1 MVMVLTMKLLALV
14 ITIPVI
20 NGLAAERQAW
30 NPFRFVEQ
38 SSKFVQLPFVGT
50 NAAPTVI
57 RPGDV
62 VWKPGSKAFQFAPL
76 DDVVMGGVSSSNF
89 DNSRGIWKGQVTD
102 ANNGGFI
109 GIRSTP
115 SVKYDMPNC
124 KGLQVKVKLLSGGK
138 EKRFK
143 FVTRDSSDFNGI
155 TWATS
160 NDAKPNRETV
170 WKIPFD
176 KQIPTLFANT
186 VPDQTFDKSKVAG
199 FQIAFSKF
207 EYEGDLNPKF
217 QVGDVKLQVLEIRA
231 Y

>member
-1 MVMVLTMKLLALV
+1 MMKFVSLV
-14 ITIPVI
+14 ATIPFI
-20 NGLAAERQAW
+20 HGLAAERQTW

-38 SSKFVQLPFVGT
+38 SSKFVKLPFVGT
-50 NAAPTVI
+50 NVPPTVI

-62 VWKPGSKAFQFAPL
+62 VWKSGSKAFQFAPL
-76 DDVVMGGVSSSNF
+76 DDVVMGGVSSSSF

-115 SVKYDMPNC
+115 SVNYDMPNC
-124 KGLQVKVKLLSGGK
+124 RGLQVKVKLLSGNK

-143 FVTRDSSDFNGI
+143 FVARDSTDFNGI

-160 NDAKPNRETV
+160 VDAKPNRETE

-176 KQIPTLFANT
+176 KQIPTRFANT
-186 VPDQTFDKSKVAG
+186 VPNQVFDKSKVAG
-199 FQIAFSKF
+199 FQFAFSKF

-217 QVGDVKLQVLEIRA
+217 EVGDVELQILEIRA